1 MEQTGNLLVQKI
13 ISNFIENEFIDNKHL
28 DFSKTPEYRSFIN
41 CCHSDKNNAYIQFGL
56 FSYADIAKETDNISR
71 SLGLGQTYR
80 TYLKNLD
87 KAYKLNFTLIIYQ
100 ILILISNIGGP
111 ISDTSNL
118 KLLKTSYIKVFD
130 TYKDEDLNPIL
141 PSIFSFTR
149 DIFFRLDEYAFKWE
163 LANGK

>member
-1 MEQTGNLLVQKI
+1 MQKI

-41 CCHSDKNNAYIQFGL
+41 CCHNDNINVYLQFGL
-56 FSYADIAKETDNISR
+56 FSYADIAKEADNIVR

-80 TYLKNLD
+80 TYLKNID
-87 KAYKLNFTLIIYQ
+87 KAYKPNFALIIYQ
-100 ILILISNIGGP
+100 ILVLISNINGP

-118 KLLKTSYIKVFD
+118 KLLKASYIKIFES
-130 TYKDEDLNPIL
+130 YKDEDLNPIL
-141 PSIFSFTR
+141 PSIFSFTK